1 MKPNSRVESKGLARM
16 PHRKVRGSALL
27 TALVAHGLGAW
38 LVLSLVACS
47 GSEGVSRFR
56 LQYEDWYRTHPP
68 ATTPPSGSD
77 LALLERHR
85 PIYWL
90 GEESDLPI
98 RFYEDYIAHGTFFDG
113 DGKVIAENPSPELLN
128 LHARDPQ
135 VLFLHRPERST
146 APSAPAVYGRVRR
159 DSGVL
164 FGTERRFVF
173 LTYTLV
179 FARSGL
185 LAGLSWW
192 QEWSART
199 FADAN
204 DWHQLDHYINVT
216 LALDEEALERGETI
230 PLAVEFQHH
239 NYTRTWRLGG
249 AKGTADDGY
258 LAWPASGRLEVDI
271 ALRSNEAYP
280 HIGNEPQRHPA
291 ASFLSEKVVAWFIGG
306 GDRPTWSM
314 TGWDHTAPSRRLDPP
329 LIALAPADAFYTF
342 RGRLGAKRLLPGRS
356 GPPGAD
362 YNTLAAFK
370 APLTSMLISYWRPG
384 LYGWQETVPQTLQAG
399 WQGQDFSLDPFRSF
413 FESDWHSRP
422 LRSSVNAKR

>member
-1 MKPNSRVESKGLARM
+1 MNAAPQGA
-16 PHRKVRGSALL
+16 RKVRGSALL

-113 DGKVIAENPSPELLN
+113 DGKSSLKILRLNCSIFTLATRRFCFCIVLKEALL
-128 LHARDPQ
+128 Q
-135 VLFLHRPERST
+135 VRLRSMVVFAAT
-146 APSAPAVYGRVRR
+146 QESYSAPSG
-159 DSGVL
+159 GL
-164 FGTERRFVF
+164 CF
-173 LTYTLV
+173 LPILWSLP
-179 FARSGL
+179 RSGL

-291 ASFLSEKVVAWFIGG
+291 ASFLSEKVGG
-306 GDRPTWSM
+306 VVHRRRRPPHLEH
-314 TGWDHTAPSRRLDPP
+314 D
-329 LIALAPADAFYTF
+329 
-342 RGRLGAKRLLPGRS
+342 RLGSYRS
-356 GPPGAD
+356 LTPPRPAAD
-362 YNTLAAFK
+362 S
-370 APLTSMLISYWRPG
+370 PRP
-384 LYGWQETVPQTLQAG
+384 
-399 WQGQDFSLDPFRSF
+399 R
-413 FESDWHSRP
+413 
-422 LRSSVNAKR
+422 